1 MSDDESSEEIDLQGD
16 VKSIQSLI
24 ASMMLVCDDLMTKFQ
39 KMDKPGISRANI
51 IQEGITSS
59 STVIRL
65 LSIAMKKSI
74 RIANQSIT
82 LEEENDEL
90 ERSQENHAIEQN
102 NLESVIKVHTDDKKL
117 LVPLVFENVAYHSF
131 MSLRQGGDTT
141 CSTCLEDFKEN
152 EEISILQCKHYFHTS
167 CAIKWLSENKS
178 ACSLCKRHI
187 THSILHPALPCGLGG
202 RKRPRVAVAP
212 APAQTTTQ
220 NEHEQSEMLS
230 VLPISSLHERGEAS
244 SVASASVASGLS
256 NDNII

>member
-1 MSDDESSEEIDLQGD
+1 MSDDESEDIDLQGD

-24 ASMMLVCDDLMTKFQ
+24 ASMMLVSDDLITKIQ
-39 KMDKPGISRANI
+39 KMDKASKANVIS
-51 IQEGITSS
+51 ESITSS
-59 STVIRL
+59 TTVIRL

-74 RIANQSIT
+74 RIANQVIT

-117 LVPLVFENVAYHSF
+117 LVPLLFENVAYHSF
-131 MSLRQGGDTT
+131 MSMRQGGDTT

-167 CAIKWLSENKS
+167 CAIKWLSENRS

-187 THSILHPALPCGLGG
+187 THSPLPLLCGLGG
-202 RKRPRVAVAP
+202 RKRPRVAPVAP
-212 APAQTTTQ
+212 AQDQTTL
-220 NEHEQSEMLS
+220 NEQSEMLS
-230 VLPISSLHERGEAS
+230 VLPISSLSERGEAS
-244 SVASASVASGLS
+244 SVASASGNGLMTELS
-256 NDNII
+256 LGKGDGEQI

>member
-39 KMDKPGISRANI
+39 KMDKPGISKANI

-152 EEISILQCKHYFHTS
+152 EEISILQCKHFFHTT

-187 THSILHPALPCGLGG
+187 THPSGCGGGGG
-202 RKRPRVAVAP
+202 RKRPRS
-212 APAQTTTQ
+212 AQVLGQ
-220 NEHEQSEMLS
+220 NQNEMLS
-230 VLPISSLHERGEAS
+230 VIPISSFSERGEAS
-244 SVASASVASGLS
+244 SVLTGGTGGSKVEEK
-256 NDNII
+256 

>member
-1 MSDDESSEEIDLQGD
+1 MSDDESEDIDLQGD

-24 ASMMLVCDDLMTKFQ
+24 ASMMLVSDDLITKIQ
-39 KMDKPGISRANI
+39 KMDKASKANVIS
-51 IQEGITSS
+51 ESITSS
-59 STVIRL
+59 TTVIRL

-74 RIANQSIT
+74 RIANQVIT

-117 LVPLVFENVAYHSF
+117 LVPLLFENVAYHSF
-131 MSLRQGGDTT
+131 MSMRQGGDTK

-152 EEISILQCKHYFHTS
+152 EEISILQCKHYFHTT

-187 THSILHPALPCGLGG
+187 THSGGGG
-202 RKRPRVAVAP
+202 RKRPRS
-212 APAQTTTQ
+212 AQ
-220 NEHEQSEMLS
+220 S
-230 VLPISSLHERGEAS
+230 VIPISSFSERGEAS
-244 SVASASVASGLS
+244 SLERGAASSVLTGSQGE
-256 NDNII
+256 DNNF